1 MTTVDNQMGVSLQ
14 EKHGNSSQTKRARMA
29 CDQCSVARTK
39 CDGNMPCK
47 RCSTRSLQ
55 CAYARQRK
63 KRGKGK
69 DRYLIKKSMQ
79 DSSNLQQQQYQ
90 QHEPHDMFGNGSLKP
105 PLGMKPDLETSVS
118 TFDSG
123 SPHSSI
129 NSVMGDNRLVY
140 PDANQ
145 IFWHNFDDGL
155 PEISESLLNSPRW
168 LNMDTTFS
176 RQLFTTEYS
185 GVDKSSTNYIK
196 YPVLAPIVHELPS
209 LIEPQLA
216 SDLLE
221 VYFSNTVYGVAPIIR
236 RTSLLSL
243 QNRRPC
249 SPALLYSFM
258 LVSAHA
264 TENSLIKTTPSTRDE
279 VIAKLTDLVTT
290 NLPPLLKGAQV
301 GTLDDVITFI
311 HLGIVTSAS
320 ELKGAS
326 IKWWDSAW
334 GLARLLRL
342 NQEDTT
348 LDEEVREE
356 QRRTWWLLYLF
367 DRHLGLCYNRPL
379 YLTNSEC
386 TELYTPA
393 NEEIWLSDEPLIP
406 AEADPERKKGPPYTV
421 QGTGS
426 FGMYLPLMTILGG
439 IIEIH
444 FLDLY
449 NNIGIPSDDL
459 DRIRQNYKKHIDSF
473 EESVE
478 AYKQGVNQPSVY
490 VLIWKEYCRFIGH
503 VFYILLQG
511 HWDPVVLL
519 DSIGELV
526 DDTKFDACIHH
537 SIAAAKCIERI
548 LVMDPDLRLIPFFF
562 GIQLLQAGFILLCM
576 ADNLE
581 RNANKE
587 IRDACETM
595 VRAHEVCIVTLNTEY
610 QRNFRQILR
619 GTLQAMVVPGM
630 SHALEEGRARRRNLL
645 ALYRWT
651 AGGTGLAI

>member
-1 MTTVDNQMGVSLQ
+1 MDIYLQ
-14 EKHGNSSQTKRARMA
+14 EKPADASQPKRTRMA
-29 CDQCSVARTK
+29 CDQCSIARTK
-39 CDGNMPCK
+39 CDGGRPCK
-47 RCSTRSLQ
+47 RCSGLSIE
-55 CAYARQRK
+55 CAYVRQRK
-63 KRGKGK
+63 KRGKGS
-69 DRYLIKKSMQ
+69 DMYPNKKNKPES
-79 DSSNLQQQQYQ
+79 
-90 QHEPHDMFGNGSLKP
+90 HDIFGNGNGSMRSFNAIKSE
-105 PLGMKPDLETSVS
+105 LETSTS

-123 SPHSSI
+123 SPNSS
-129 NSVMGDNRLVY
+129 NHSVMSENKLIY
-140 PDANQ
+140 PDNNQ
-145 IFWHNFDDGL
+145 VFSLNFDDGL
-155 PEISESLLNSPRW
+155 PEISESVLNSPRW

-176 RQLFTTEYS
+176 GQLFTSEYS
-185 GVDKSSTNYIK
+185 NTRSSASYIQ
-196 YPVLAPIVHELPS
+196 YPVLSPISHEVSNYIDL
-209 LIEPQLA
+209 QLA

-236 RTSLLSL
+236 KSSLLSL
-243 QNRRPC
+243 QSPRIC

-264 TENSLIKTTPSTRDE
+264 TENPLIKTTASTRAE
-279 VIAKLTDLVTT
+279 VIAKLTELVTS
-290 NLPPLLKGAQV
+290 NLPPLLKGSQV

-311 HLGIVTSAS
+311 HLGIVVSAS

-334 GLARLLRL
+334 NLARLLRL
-342 NQEDTT
+342 NQEDPT

-379 YLTNSEC
+379 YFSNSEC
-386 TELYTPA
+386 LELYTPV
-393 NEEIWLSDEPLIP
+393 NEERWLSSEPLIP
-406 AEADPERKKGPPYTV
+406 AESDPERSKGPPYSV
-421 QGTGS
+421 LGTGP

-439 IIEIH
+439 IIDIH

-449 NNIGIPSDDL
+449 NTIGIPNNEVDKL
-459 DRIRQNYKKHIDSF
+459 RQNYMKHLDVF

-478 AYKQGVNQPSVY
+478 GYKQGVNQPSVY
-490 VLIWKEYCRFIGH
+490 VLIWKEYCRFIVH
-503 VFYILLQG
+503 VFHILLQG

-526 DDTKFDACIHH
+526 DDTKFDGCIHH
-537 SIAAAKCIERI
+537 SIAAARCIERI
-548 LVMDPDLRLIPFFF
+548 LVMDPDLRLVPFFF

-581 RNANKE
+581 RNTNKE
-587 IRDACETM
+587 IRDACETI

-619 GTLQAMVVPGM
+619 GTLQAMVMPGM
-630 SHALEEGRARRRNLL
+630 SEALEEGRARRRSLL
-645 ALYRWT
+645 ALYRWI